1 MYSFTS
7 TSDFDNK
14 TGYVSDITHCADAD
28 TSSYFYPL
36 EQIYE
41 FDNLFTR
48 FQSEID
54 DAINNSGTFDSG
66 VLKIARLYE
75 LDSTGSGGAPALL
88 NSYLCVRLSVG
99 GNQISVYYGYS
110 GYVNSHRDILY
121 SDYLNG
127 TPEYNTGRLHLV
139 RFVDPDT
146 TNGGVLSNRF
156 ISGLMLGNAL
166 VYSGRWEE
174 PSYTY
179 PHGKMSYT
187 PGNSTIPSLI
197 PVGNA
202 SQTGYPSDSTQ
213 RRMEQPEIIGYVFDQ
228 YYYTLSMY
236 QLMFVDSSG
245 EYDPN
250 PPTPPGPPTPGTD
263 PNQDPN
269 DEPGDN
275 PDPSP
280 GPHTRDYDPIPVP
293 PAPTVTSL
301 GAGMCSLYV
310 PTTAILNLLAD
321 EIFSDNI
328 IQIIENIF
336 NNPQD
341 MIAGL
346 SIVPFVVP
354 VSGQYYHKVGRY
366 TSSIAM
372 QRAASQFVDIDC
384 GSILVEHYHNNFL
397 DYDPF
402 TKLKIWL
409 PYIGYQDLS
418 VDDVMG
424 CIVSVKYRCD
434 ILSGACVAFISTG
447 LEGGVGAGAQRVIAQ
462 YSGNCAV
469 QVPTAAQSYDNM
481 VSTAVN
487 ILTTAGATAVGGG
500 GALGV
505 AAGLASSAAN
515 YVTSMKPDVKRNGTP
530 GSTAGYMAVQKP
542 YILRF
547 TPRVSVPDDF
557 IDLKGYASNRSGPL
571 SSFYGYAEVESIKLE
586 NVYGTDSEI
595 AEILSLLREG
605 VFI

>member
-14 TGYVSDITHCADAD
+14 TGYVTQVTYCNDWNG
-28 TSSYFYPL
+28 YGKFYPL
-36 EQIYE
+36 ETMYE
-41 FDNLFTR
+41 FDNLFSR
-48 FQSEID
+48 FQSEISA
-54 DAINNSGTFDSG
+54 AISGGTTFDTGPLLICKAKYVSDSSISSNYLAARVSVSTTAITVYIGVAASHSDYSGLTSGTTITF
-66 VLKIARLYE
+66 
-75 LDSTGSGGAPALL
+75 
-88 NSYLCVRLSVG
+88 
-99 GNQISVYYGYS
+99 
-110 GYVNSHRDILY
+110 
-121 SDYLNG
+121 SDFLNG
-127 TPEYNTGRLHLV
+127 THLYNTGRIYIV
-139 RFVDPDT
+139 QYVQPDT
-146 TNGGVLSNRF
+146 ANGGLSGNWNCTAYLGDA
-156 ISGLMLGNAL
+156 SGYIG
-166 VYSGRWEE
+166 VYQE
-174 PSYTY
+174 PTYTY
-179 PHGKMSYT
+179 PSGQMVYT
-187 PGNSTIPSLI
+187 FSAYTIPSL
-197 PVGNA
+197 VATGTT
-202 SQTGYPSDSTQ
+202 SQTGYPETPATLQ
-213 RRMEQPEIIGYVFDQ
+213 AQPELVAKCSKESIFAIDNAYFCDANGD
-228 YYYTLSMY
+228 
-236 QLMFVDSSG
+236 
-245 EYDPN
+245 YDPS
-250 PPTPPGPPTPGTD
+250 PTPPGPTPPGPPTPGTD

-269 DEPGDN
+269 VEPGDN
-275 PDPSP
+275 PNPSP
-280 GPHTRDYDPIPVP
+280 GPHNRDYDPIPVP

-310 PTTAILNLLAD
+310 PTSAILNLLAD

-384 GSILVEHYHNNFL
+384 GSVLVEHYHNNFL
-397 DYDPF
+397 DADPF

-515 YVTSMKPDVKRNGTP
+515 YVTTMKPDVKRNGTP

-557 IDLKGYASNRSGPL
+557 IDLKGYASNRSGNL
-571 SSFYGYAEVESIKLE
+571 GSFYGYAEVESIKLE

-595 AEILSLLREG
+595 AEILSLLKEG